1 MNTNRSV
8 IEFPVKEIE
17 EASGASHLVHTS
29 LLAGSIVVCGVV
41 AVAGIPEF
49 IVVAL
54 VPLALLWERARV
66 AETILAKRLRLHQL
80 DEFVREA
87 IAFGELKEFA
97 AGVDQEYRE
106 KKERLIA
113 WVRQRPSLL
122 ERIFLSRRHR
132 REDDNKLLH
141 NRLLEL
147 SYLDDCIRRARN
159 S

>member
-1 MNTNRSV
+1 MTNNRSL

-17 EASGASHLVHTS
+17 EASGANYLSHTS
-29 LLAGSIVVCGVV
+29 FLAGSIVVCGVIALV
-41 AVAGIPEF
+41 LLPEF
-49 IVVAL
+49 IAFAL
-54 VPLALLWERARV
+54 LPLGLLWERARV
-66 AETILAKRLRLHQL
+66 AETILAKRLRQYQL
-80 DEFVREA
+80 DESVREA
-87 IAFGELKEFA
+87 IAFGEIKEFA

-106 KKERLIA
+106 KKERLMA

-132 REDDNKLLH
+132 SQDDNKLLQ
-141 NRLLEL
+141 NRLWEL